1 MPPASPSLTTT
12 EHERM
17 PYQRFVAAAFAAC
30 LFNAHAVGAN
40 APGPA
45 GGFQHPPL
53 GAPTGGSS
61 PHGAPRDPAAKPVDL
76 NNASRAELMKLPG
89 IGADEAERIVK
100 GRPYL
105 SKASL
110 LSQQVLSAP
119 VYDGLRGRVF
129 VGAVKGRTA
138 NGAGSGAGGSAPRV
152 ARAASKP

>member
-1 MPPASPSLTTT
+1 
-12 EHERM
+12 M

-30 LFNAHAVGAN
+30 LFNVHAIGAS
-40 APGPA
+40 APAPA

-53 GAPTGGSS
+53 GTSTGGPS
-61 PHGAPRDPAAKPVDL
+61 PHGAPRDPSVKPVDL

-110 LSQQVLSAP
+110 MSQQVLSAP

-129 VGAVKGRTA
+129 VGAVKGRSAGT
-138 NGAGSGAGGSAPRV
+138 AGSSGAPRV